1 MKRAWLIVLAL
12 SLGLNA
18 GLLYNSLANRPGPAP
33 PFGGGH
39 PPFIDHP
46 GRPGAGGGP
55 FEPGEFARHRMRRL
69 AEHFD
74 MSEKQRSE
82 IHRIV
87 RESLPVIIDLR
98 GAVQEI
104 RLALREEY
112 GKEEPD
118 HSTVRA
124 LVRDLNTAQGRLDS
138 LVAET
143 ILRESELL
151 SPEQRVHYF
160 EAMPWEG
167 KRPGGR
173 RGRGRDR

>member
-1 MKRAWLIVLAL
+1 MKRMWFIVLAL

-18 GLLYNSLANRPGPAP
+18 GLLYNSLANGPAP
-33 PFGGGH
+33 GPRFGGGH

-46 GRPGAGGGP
+46 GRPGAGGGS

-74 MSEKQRSE
+74 MNDEQHSQIQR
-82 IHRIV
+82 IM
-87 RESLPVIIDLR
+87 RESLPAIIDLR
-98 GAVQEI
+98 GSVQEI
-104 RLALREEY
+104 RLALQGEY

-118 HSTVRA
+118 PSTVRT
-124 LVRDLNTAQGRLDS
+124 LVRDLNAAQGKLDS

-143 ILRESELL
+143 ILSESELL
-151 SPEQRVHYF
+151 TPEQRIHYF
-160 EAMPWEG
+160 EAMPWGG
-167 KRPGGR
+167 KGPIGR